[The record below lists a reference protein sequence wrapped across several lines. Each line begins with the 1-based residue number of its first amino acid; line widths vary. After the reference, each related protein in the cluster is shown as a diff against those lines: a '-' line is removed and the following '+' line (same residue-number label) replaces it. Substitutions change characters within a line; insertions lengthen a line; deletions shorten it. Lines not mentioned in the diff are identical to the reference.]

1 MNRIKTVVD
10 DWIKA
15 YEKLPK
21 SPCCELPGEGECCFN
36 CPNYKIRINQIRR
49 NLMSQNLQK
58 IGLPNKDWDYYKL
71 WNQVITIS
79 DSADELGLL
88 VSQQEQWDNS
98 KNLMIINY
106 LQAIINKGNEAIA
119 ELKRI
124 ERIEKLVA

>member
-1 MNRIKTVVD
+1 
-10 DWIKA
+10 
-15 YEKLPK
+15 
-21 SPCCELPGEGECCFN
+21 
-36 CPNYKIRINQIRR
+36 
-49 NLMSQNLQK
+49 MSQNLQK